1 MGFLDIFKSYTK
13 NPLKDSLKVLEA
25 DIYHANT
32 MASESPFNGT
42 CMQIRISYSPAA
54 TFFLFLAQWTDCSLA
69 EALGLLSISIY
80 KVYLDGTSS
89 MFASE
94 KKASIKQFYS
104 FIFPTLMQL
113 RRKITGMETME
124 DQNKKK
130 MFLERYMRTDD
141 DDQMHLSVS
150 DAEREE
156 ECGICMLQNSKFVL
170 PTCNHCLCLS
180 CFNECKAKSE
190 WCPFC
195 RSSLLEVVADELW
208 VFIERRDIADLTTVF
223 EEDHRRLSM
232 YLDRLP
238 LIS

>member
-1 MGFLDIFKSYTK
+1 MGFLDIFKTYTK

-32 MASESPFNGT
+32 LFRASESPCNGT

-69 EALGLLSISIY
+69 EALGLMRISIY
-80 KVYLDGTSS
+80 KMILVSS
-89 MFASE
+89 KLFSYRFILME
-94 KKASIKQFYS
+94 QHQCLPVKRKQALSNFIVTY
-104 FIFPTLMQL
+104 IFPTLMQL
-113 RRKITGMETME
+113 RRKITGME
-124 DQNKKK
+124 DQNKKTIP
-130 MFLERYMRTDD
+130 RDD
-141 DDQMHLSVS
+141 DDQMHLSVT

-156 ECGICMLQNSKFVL
+156 ECGICMLQNS
-170 PTCNHCLCLS
+170 N
-180 CFNECKAKSE
+180 KAKSE

-208 VFIERRDIADLTTVF
+208 VFIERRDIVDLTTVF
-223 EEDHRRLSM
+223 EEDHRRLSS
-232 YLDRLP
+232 YLDMLP

>member
-1 MGFLDIFKSYTK
+1 MGFLDIFKTYTK

-25 DIYHANT
+25 DVYLANT
-32 MASESPFNGT
+32 LASESPCNGT
-42 CMQIRISYSPAA
+42 FMQIRISYSPAA
-54 TFFLFLAQWTDCSLA
+54 TFFLFLAQWMDCSLA
-69 EALGLLSISIY
+69 EALGLMRISIY
-80 KVYLDGTSS
+80 KVYIDGTTS
-89 MFASE
+89 MFDSE

-113 RRKITGMETME
+113 RRKSTGME
-124 DQNKKK
+124 DQNEKT
-130 MFLERYMRTDD
+130 MFLERYMRRDD
-141 DDQMHLSVS
+141 DEQKHLSVT

-195 RSSLLEVVADELW
+195 RSSLVEVVADELW
-208 VFIERRDIADLTTVF
+208 VFIERRDIVDLTTVF
-223 EEDHRRLSM
+223 EEDHRRLSI